1 MSDESLDN
9 LFGLLEKDIRLP
21 VFIYEEAYYKYK
33 REHNLKYEMEYFKN
47 LLQGGSDALKYER
60 IEFIGIGSK
69 YIHLKIFDKYLQDMC
84 MFSTKKLIKI
94 PRCYLY
100 NHKLNFEYNIKLLE
114 KGKTYKIV
122 RIEKQEVDVLTVDK
136 NAYDYYAVI
145 KLKDEPVNY
154 PQSIID
160 NCCACMEE
168 KQMAN
173 EEGYFKCSHKDCICN
188 NCYTSLHQKI
198 CPICRSN

>member
-9 LFGLLEKDIRLP
+9 LFGILEKDIRLP
-21 VFIYEEAYYKYK
+21 VFIYDDAKKHYK
-33 REHNLKYEMEYFKN
+33 REHNLKYEMKYFEN

-60 IEFIGIGSK
+60 IELIGIGSK

-84 MFSTKKLIKI
+84 RFSTKKSIGIRKCFLYDNGYSNARIIREIKI
-94 PRCYLY
+94 NNPY
-100 NHKLNFEYNIKLLE
+100 EIK
-114 KGKTYKIV
+114 
-122 RIEKQEVDVLTVDK
+122 RIEKV
-136 NAYDYYAVI
+136 NNDYYAVI
-145 KLKDEPVNY
+145 NVKDEPQFYPQFY

-188 NCYTSLHQKI
+188 KCYTSLHQKI
-198 CPICRSN
+198 CPICRSS